1 MSRETIREKGA
12 AVDYTPYTLLT
23 DIGWISILLI
33 IGNVLRNRLKVL
45 QALLLP
51 APITAGLL
59 GLILGQEVL
68 GVIHWSDQVGTYTTL
83 LIAVVFAS
91 MAYSMNL
98 GGSVASGA
106 RNMWGYS
113 TAMFMGQWGIF
124 ILLGLYFFAP
134 FFGTEPWFGMMLPV
148 GFVGGFGTAAA
159 VGSALEDIGIAEASS
174 IGFTSATV
182 GTLVA
187 IVGGVIVANWGI
199 RKGKATE
206 LRGTLP
212 EDLRTGYI
220 AAESERPSIGRA
232 TTNPSSIEPLALHA
246 GFILIT
252 VLIAYTVNTW
262 IKSMWSNVSIPLF
275 AMAFVIG
282 LIGRGLL
289 VAFKRPNYLDRETI
303 STVSG
308 AATDFMIAFGIAS
321 IVPAALAG
329 YWQALL
335 IMFVLGTVFC
345 VVWMA
350 WAGPLFFGENWLERG
365 IFGWGWATAAV
376 ATGIALLKMVD
387 PKLKSGTLNEYGV
400 AYVGFAPFE
409 IGMTILAPIA
419 IIAGFT
425 TAFGWVSF
433 LIAVAVVVVAF
444 ALKWVPAKKHG
455 SGAVAAQE

>member
-1 MSRETIREKGA
+1 MSGETKREKGA

>member
-1 MSRETIREKGA
+1 M
-12 AVDYTPYTLLT
+12 DYTPYTLLT

-455 SGAVAAQE
+455 SGSVTAQE